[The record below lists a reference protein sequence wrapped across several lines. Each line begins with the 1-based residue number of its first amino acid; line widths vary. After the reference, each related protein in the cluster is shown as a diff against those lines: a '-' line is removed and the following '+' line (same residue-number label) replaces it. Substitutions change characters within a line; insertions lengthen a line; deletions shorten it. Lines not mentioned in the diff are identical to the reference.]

1 MKVSTLIASLAPF
14 LAKDAKPEDITA
26 AVEAQ
31 LALDKSAKD
40 KAAKDKA
47 AKDKAAKDGV
57 LNLEGPE
64 TEIKYND
71 ANDADMDDDDNA
83 EDEDNEDPQEKGAA
97 KDRAKAKDSKKAKDG
112 NWGLGGKDKK
122 AMDAAIDA
130 RVKAAVTAD
139 RALTEART
147 KVLPVIG
154 VVAYDS
160 AAEVYKA
167 ALAKL
172 EIATDGVDPS
182 AFATLFDVA
191 TKGGTGAGEGA
202 PLATD
207 SKTKSMSEAF
217 PGFDRIRR

>member
-1 MKVSTLIASLAPF
+1 MKVSTLVASLAPF
-14 LAKDAKPEDITA
+14 LAKDAKPEDLTA
-26 AVEAQ
+26 AIDAQ

-71 ANDADMDDDDNA
+71 ANDEDMDDEDGA

-97 KDRAKAKDSKKAKDG
+97 KDRAKAKDSKKGAKDG
-112 NWGLGGKDKK
+112 NWGLGGKDRK
-122 AMDAAIDA
+122 AMDAAIDV
-130 RVKAAVTAD
+130 RIKNAVAAD

-160 AAEVYKA
+160 APEVYKA
-167 ALAKL
+167 ALTKL
-172 EIATDGVDPS
+172 GITVDGVDPS

-191 TKGGTGAGEGA
+191 TKASATGEPA
-202 PLATD
+202 LATD
-207 SKTKSMSEAF
+207 GKTKSMSEAF
-217 PGFDRIRR
+217 PGFDRIKR

>member
-1 MKVSTLIASLAPF
+1 MKVATLIASLAPF
-14 LAKDAKPEDITA
+14 FAKDAKPDDITA
-26 AVEAQ
+26 AIDAQ

-64 TEIKYND
+64 TEIITNATND
-71 ANDADMDDDDNA
+71 EDMDDVDG
-83 EDEDNEDPQEKGAA
+83 EDEEEETDTPA
-97 KDRAKAKDSKKAKDG
+97 KDKRAKDKG
-112 NWGLGGKDKK
+112 FGLGGKDRK

-182 AFATLFDVA
+182 AFAALFDIA
-191 TKGGTGAGEGA
+191 TKGGTGTGEGV